1 MSEENVELTRRA
13 YEYANQHGGE
23 PLWDLL
29 ADDVQIV
36 NLPDAPWQPSP
47 GIGGMR
53 EWLDFAKDV
62 ASEWS
67 MEVDEIED
75 LGPEFVLVSVR
86 LRMKFRATG
95 IEDEAPML
103 QLCRIA
109 EDGKVKRVDSH
120 YTREQALEAVRL
132 RDSQG

>member
-1 MSEENVELTRRA
+1 VL
-13 YEYANQHGGE
+13 
-23 PLWDLL
+23 
-29 ADDVQIV
+29 IV

-53 EWLDFAKDV
+53 EWIDFAKDV

-67 MEVDEIED
+67 IEVDEIED

-86 LRMKFRATG
+86 LRMKFRASG
-95 IEDEAPML
+95 IEDEAPMV

-109 EDGKVKRVDSH
+109 DGKLTLLAAH

-132 RDSQG
+132 RDSRD

>member
-1 MSEENVELTRRA
+1 MASRFE
-13 YEYANQHGGE
+13 
-23 PLWDLL
+23 DLL

-53 EWLDFAKDV
+53 EWIDFANDV
-62 ASEWS
+62 ASEWR

-75 LGPEFVLVSVR
+75 LGPEFVLVSAR

-95 IEDEAPML
+95 IEDEAPMV

-109 EDGKVKRVDSH
+109 DGKLTLLASY
-120 YTREQALEAVRL
+120 YTRKQALEAGGLSVS
-132 RDSQG
+132 RD